1 MRFEQ
6 IDSYVRRLAVAYDA
20 RLVTFCRH
28 GLGITFE
35 EWVSFRDDP
44 PHAVLV
50 RLSVGTGLSLR
61 RLRNMTPRRSY
72 VRLRIAVR
80 NLVRDHPEQ
89 VAELTARARQQTP
102 V

>member
-6 IDSYVRRLAVAYDA
+6 LDTYVRRLADA
-20 RLVTFCRH
+20 HGVRLGTFCRH
-28 GLGITFE
+28 GLGITLE

-44 PHAVLV
+44 PPAVLA
-50 RLSVGTGLSLR
+50 RLSAGTGLSLR

-72 VRLRIAVR
+72 ARLMIALR
-80 NLVRDHPEQ
+80 DFVRDYPEQ
-89 VAELTARARQQTP
+89 VPGSTGGAWQQTP

>member
-6 IDSYVRRLAVAYDA
+6 IDSYVRRLADAYDT

-35 EWVSFRDDP
+35 EWVSFRDEP
-44 PHAVLV
+44 PLAVLV

-72 VRLRIAVR
+72 ARMMIALRDF
-80 NLVRDHPEQ
+80 VRDYPEE
-89 VAELTARARQQTP
+89 ASRLAGRAWQQTP

>member
-6 IDSYVRRLAVAYDA
+6 LDTYVRRLAGAYGTG
-20 RLVTFCRH
+20 LGTFCRH
-28 GLGITFE
+28 GLGITLE
-35 EWVSFRDDP
+35 EWVNFHDDP
-44 PHAVLV
+44 PAPILE

-72 VRLRIAVR
+72 ARMMIALRDF
-80 NLVRDHPEQ
+80 VRDYPEEASRL
-89 VAELTARARQQTP
+89 VGRARQQTP